1 MAKKK
6 LVINEEDFP
15 SNSGVDRTAPLREE
29 RKKESVS
36 EYVEREVEEVTKRI
50 PQGRAIRRKKTF
62 VQSIAET
69 LVGNG
74 SENIG
79 SYILYEVLAPTLK
92 TMIKEAITGALDMA
106 LGGSPRSSG
115 RPEREKST
123 ISYGKFY
130 SRRDEERRSL
140 PSRGRDRFG
149 LEDIFFK
156 DHNDAEEILER
167 MSDRLEDYE
176 TVSVAQYLDMC
187 NIDSDTPK
195 WTLNKWG
202 WTSLKRARLT
212 HTRFGYAILLPE
224 PEELD

>member
-15 SNSGVDRTAPLREE
+15 SNSGADRSAPLREE
-29 RKKESVS
+29 RKKETEEVGR
-36 EYVEREVEEVTKRI
+36 VVEEVTKRI

-62 VQSIAET
+62 IRSIAET
-69 LVGNG
+69 LLGNG

-106 LGGSPRSSG
+106 LGGSPKSSS

-123 ISYGKFY
+123 INYGKFY
-130 SRRDEERRSL
+130 
-140 PSRGRDRFG
+140 SRGRDRFG
-149 LEDIFFK
+149 LDDIFFEHH
-156 DHNDAEEILER
+156 DEAEEVLER

-176 TVSVAQYLDMC
+176 TVSVAEYLDMC

-224 PEELD
+224 PKELE